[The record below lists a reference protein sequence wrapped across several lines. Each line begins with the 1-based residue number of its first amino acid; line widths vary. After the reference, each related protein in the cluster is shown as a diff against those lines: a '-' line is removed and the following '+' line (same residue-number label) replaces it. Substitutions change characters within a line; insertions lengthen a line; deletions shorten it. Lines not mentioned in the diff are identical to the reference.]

1 MRPRR
6 KRDEGLRKEGK
17 GGEPPGFIPGH
28 PSNLQTESYP
38 FCVQCTLSL
47 SLSLFNNIFN
57 FYMCVHFSL
66 CLFSPLS
73 LLFSLSFF
81 MHTLCTSSH
90 SSLLGLLGLAC
101 RAFKSASALVSRVV
115 VNASCFF
122 NAWTSSAKRI
132 QHGEPPGYLRSSC
145 SRGIFTASNMMNA
158 LQNKRT
164 LQHLQ
169 I

>member
-1 MRPRR
+1 MKGCA
-6 KRDEGLRKEGK
+6 KRGK
-17 GGEPPGFIPGH
+17 AVSSQALYPDIPPTSKAKAIHFVYSVH
-28 PSNLQTESYP
+28 
-38 FCVQCTLSL
+38 

-101 RAFKSASALVSRVV
+101 LAFKSASALVSRVV

-145 SRGIFTASNMMNA
+145 SRGIFTASNMINA

-164 LQHLQ
+164 L
-169 I
+169 